1 MTGSGGWSTGPA
13 SGRWSPESARS
24 SVWSPTDGSISGCSS
39 TVGFR
44 NGWQWSFQVR
54 TAGQSGSDLFNGG
67 LNGGQSEHPARRSR
81 KLARLE
87 AVLLV
92 ADGALSFHK
101 LAQFATLA
109 DAAEARRLVEEL
121 NDKLDLGGAAFR
133 IEKVATGVRMMTRPQ
148 FSMWLDRL
156 HNRQAR
162 ARLSPPMLETLS
174 IVAYRQP
181 VTRADVEKI
190 RGVQASEMLRQLM
203 DRGLVR
209 ITGED
214 DSLGRP
220 FLYGTTRQFL
230 EEYGFG
236 SLDDL
241 PMAETLRRRDE
252 PQEVPEPAADADE
265 PDEGSSDAASQLDS
279 DESDEADFGSEVEV
293 SDEHDIDADAEL
305 NDEIENDEIHDE
317 WDDEDEWDE
326 GEAA

>member
-1 MTGSGGWSTGPA
+1 MMA
-13 SGRWSPESARS
+13 S
-24 SVWSPTDGSISGCSS
+24 SGCPSPLGAAQRRGRTGRS
-39 TVGFR
+39 LINSRPGIANAAELTATADC
-44 NGWQWSFQVR
+44 NGWCWSFQIR
-54 TAGQSGSDLFNGG
+54 NANGDG
-67 LNGGQSEHPARRSR
+67 IDSATDGNPEHPTRRSR

-92 ADGALSFHK
+92 ADSALSFRK

-109 DAAEARRLVEEL
+109 DVKEARELVSEL
-121 NDKLDLGGAAFR
+121 NEKLERGGASFR

-162 ARLSPPMLETLS
+162 AKLSPPMLETLS

-181 VTRADVEKI
+181 VTRADVEKV

-203 DRGLVR
+203 ERGLVR

-241 PMAETLRRRDE
+241 PMADTLLRRDE
-252 PQEVPEPAADADE
+252 PVEESESEPADE
-265 PDEGSSDAASQLDS
+265 ASEEAPQIFVEESEDEESAEDSDDEVT
-279 DESDEADFGSEVEV
+279 DESDGEDDELEV
-293 SDEHDIDADAEL
+293 
-305 NDEIENDEIHDE
+305 
-317 WDDEDEWDE
+317 DDEDYEEEDEEWDE
-326 GEAA
+326 EGEYESEDDEAA

>member
-1 MTGSGGWSTGPA
+1 MTGSGGWPTGPG
-13 SGRWSPESARS
+13 SGQGALKSAR
-24 SVWSPTDGSISGCSS
+24 PSGWLPAGGPGFSGAS
-39 TVGFR
+39 ATEFR
-44 NGWQWSFQVR
+44 NGWLWSFQIR
-54 TAGQSGSDLFNGG
+54 TAGQSGSDLFHGS
-67 LNGGQSEHPARRSR
+67 QSEHPARRGR

-109 DAAEARRLVEEL
+109 DAAEARRLVDEL

-265 PDEGSSDAASQLDS
+265 PDDGSADADTELSDDAELD
-279 DESDEADFGSEVEV
+279 DEVVEEIADDDMETDDDMEEDEVEV
-293 SDEHDIDADAEL
+293 D
-305 NDEIENDEIHDE
+305 
-317 WDDEDEWDE
+317 WDD
-326 GEAA
+326 GGRMG

>member
-1 MTGSGGWSTGPA
+1 MTGWGYRPAMIAAAQWAQA
-13 SGRWSPESARS
+13 SGA
-24 SVWSPTDGSISGCSS
+24 SS
-39 TVGFR
+39 TQSQAGL
-44 NGWQWSFQVR
+44 NCLAAASHQCGSPGWQWSFQIR
-54 TAGQSGSDLFNGG
+54 SADGTSGAVSSDTKAD
-67 LNGGQSEHPARRSR
+67 HPTRRSR

-92 ADGALSFHK
+92 ADGALSLRK

-109 DAAEARRLVEEL
+109 DAAEARELVQEL
-121 NDKLDLGGAAFR
+121 NDKLDRGGAAFR
-133 IEKVATGVRMMTRPQ
+133 LEKVATGFRMMTRPQ

-162 ARLSPPMLETLS
+162 AKLSPPMLETLS

-181 VTRADVEKI
+181 VTRADVDKI

-203 DRGLVR
+203 DRGLIR

-220 FLYGTTRQFL
+220 YRYGTTKQFL

-241 PMAETLRRRDE
+241 PMADTLRRRDE
-252 PQEVPEPAADADE
+252 PAEVDEATADVEEDV
-265 PDEGSSDAASQLDS
+265 PQLFVEDGAEEES
-279 DESDEADFGSEVEV
+279 PDESDIESQDEDSEDD
-293 SDEHDIDADAEL
+293 SEL
-305 NDEIENDEIHDE
+305 EED
-317 WDDEDEWDE
+317 DDESEDEEDEEWDE
-326 GEAA
+326 EDEDYDDEEEEEAA

>member
-1 MTGSGGWSTGPA
+1 MTSSGEWPVTNGTAKQMPPTSAVAT
-13 SGRWSPESARS
+13 RLSPEASCLA
-24 SVWSPTDGSISGCSS
+24 TAANQSG
-39 TVGFR
+39 TT
-44 NGWQWSFQVR
+44 GWQWSFQIP
-54 TAGQSGSDLFNGG
+54 TADGSSGDSSSEGQSDHST
-67 LNGGQSEHPARRSR
+67 RRSR

-92 ADGALSFHK
+92 ADGALSFRK

-109 DAAEARRLVEEL
+109 DVSEARNLVQEL

-162 ARLSPPMLETLS
+162 SKLSPPMLETLS

-181 VTRADVEKI
+181 ATRADVEKI

-203 DRGLVR
+203 ERGLVR

-252 PQEVPEPAADADE
+252 PLEEPEAADESEVTPQLFDEADDGEVSEDE
-265 PDEGSSDAASQLDS
+265 PDEESEDVT
-279 DESDEADFGSEVEV
+279 DESEPGEDEDANEE
-293 SDEHDIDADAEL
+293 DEE
-305 NDEIENDEIHDE
+305 E
-317 WDDEDEWDE
+317 WDDEDEDPEDE
-326 GEAA
+326 EEADDESEEAA